1 MTALVDGYE
10 NLDLD
15 LIGNAR
21 IDTAIYDLPPVPT
34 GKRGR
39 PPKRGGRLSIMED
52 FPLSAEKMGDYYIGV
67 RTVLTNLFGNRKVL
81 AYVTPAE
88 KDSQTRHLFFSTI
101 FPMDL
106 QIFCAWQEKE
116 PLNQT
121 GSSWMQ
127 YIPMFL
133 YSFWWLIEVSCNEQ
147 KILVVVQLYGT
158 QQKGD

>member
-1 MTALVDGYE
+1 MTALVDEYK
-10 NLDLD
+10 NLD

-34 GKRGR
+34 GKRGW
-39 PPKRGGRLSIMED
+39 PPKRGGGLSIMED
-52 FPLSAEKMGDYYIGV
+52 FPLSAEKIGSYYIGV

-81 AYVTPAE
+81 AYITATE
-88 KDSQTRHLFFSTI
+88 KDSQTRLLFFSTI

-127 YIPMFL
+127 YIPIHHKIIYNPYFL
-133 YSFWWLIEVSCNEQ
+133 S
-147 KILVVVQLYGT
+147 LYPVHFLHLT
-158 QQKGD
+158 NFSVLP